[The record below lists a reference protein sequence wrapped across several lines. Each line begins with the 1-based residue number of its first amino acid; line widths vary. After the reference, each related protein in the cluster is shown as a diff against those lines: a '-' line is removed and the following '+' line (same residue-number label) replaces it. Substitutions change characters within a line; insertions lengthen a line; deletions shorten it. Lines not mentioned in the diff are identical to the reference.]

1 MLGTYWHVPA
11 LLLGILGLAF
21 LVNRFAPDKRK
32 RVRRCVILF
41 AFVLVLLGGAEVFRH
56 DPAWKLRFGVASDIV
71 EAFLVI
77 NLVATTIFDLV
88 LPKTKVRLASIA
100 SDLTVGVAYVV
111 TAISILAAAGM
122 NPASVVATSAIVS
135 GVFLFSIQTTLGS
148 VLGGVA
154 IQLDGSVHVGDWVQ
168 LENGKQGKVREIRW
182 RHTVLETRDWSTII
196 VPNASLLTQNITILG
211 RRGGENVPQRMW
223 VYFNVDFRFPPSRV
237 VEVVTEALLASPI
250 ERVASDPKPNVICM
264 DIARDGKDSF
274 GLYAVRYWLTDLAVD
289 DPTSSAVRTRIFAAL
304 RRAQIPLARPT
315 LSVFVDPD
323 DETDVKEREARHRE
337 RRLRLVER
345 MDLFKP
351 LTIEEKAE
359 LAEHLTFT
367 PFTAG
372 EVMTR
377 QGAVAHWLY
386 LVATGRAEVRARI
399 KATSEV
405 RTVATIDAPDF
416 FGEMGLMTG
425 EPRQADVVA
434 LTDVECLR
442 LDKAGFEAI
451 IMKRPELAT
460 EMSKKLA
467 HRRVELEAVR
477 DNLDAAAKAAREKN
491 EQERILGRIQDFFGL
506 R

>member
-1 MLGTYWHVPA
+1 MLAAYWHVPA
-11 LLLGILGLAF
+11 LVVGVIALAF
-21 LVNRFAPDKRK
+21 FVNRFAPEKRN
-32 RVRRCVILF
+32 RVRRCVILL
-41 AFVLVLLGGAEVFRH
+41 AFTLVLLGAQELLKGNE
-56 DPAWKLRFGVASDIV
+56 AWRLRLFVGSEIV

-77 NLVATTIFDLV
+77 NLAATTFFDLV
-88 LPKTKVRLASIA
+88 LPKTRVRLASIA
-100 SDLTVGVAYVV
+100 SDLTVGAAYIV
-111 TAISILAAAGM
+111 TTVGILASAGL

-154 IQLDGSVHVGDWVQ
+154 IQLDGSVQVGDWIQ
-168 LENGKQGKVREIRW
+168 LENGRQGRVREIRW
-182 RHTVLETRDWSTII
+182 RHTVVETRDWSTII
-196 VPNASLLTQNITILG
+196 VPNGSLLTQNIMILG
-211 RRGGENVPQRMW
+211 RRGGKNVPQRMW
-223 VYFNVDFRFPPSRV
+223 VHFNVDFRYAPSRV
-237 VEVVTEALLASPI
+237 IEVVTKALHGSPI
-250 ERVASDPKPNVICM
+250 ERVADDPKPNVVCL

-289 DPTSSAVRTRIFAAL
+289 DPTSSAVRARIYAAL
-304 RRAQIPLARPT
+304 RRAGIPLARPT

-323 DETDVKEREARHRE
+323 DEADVKEREARHRE
-337 RRLRLVER
+337 RRLRLVDG

-351 LTIEEKAE
+351 LTPEEKRE
-359 LAEHLTFT
+359 LAEHLRFA

-377 QGAVAHWLY
+377 QGSVAHWLY
-386 LVATGRAEVRARI
+386 LVAAGKAEIRTRVGD
-399 KATSEV
+399 KPPK
-405 RTVATIDAPDF
+405 TVATIEAPDF

-434 LTDVECLR
+434 MTEVECLR
-442 LDKAGFEAI
+442 LDKAGFESV
-451 IMKRPELAT
+451 IMRRPELAT

-477 DNLDAAAKAAREKN
+477 DNLDAAAKEERERS
-491 EQERILGRIQDFFGL
+491 EQARILGRIQDFFGL